1 MRYQPAGHLGKWA
14 DVTAAMQTLQS
25 SGAKK
30 RFSPGAKERKL
41 AMRLSAIVFVCAAC
55 LAVASGCSSHG
66 APPTGRWEGSYESSD
81 TMIAARLEIDA
92 KGEVFVSA
100 PDAENFG
107 DSPDA
112 RAAIRKNLA
121 QGLASAW
128 GDVQPRT
135 FDFDGKVFRKPGG
148 VAPQMEWDPDS
159 KTMMLIVYL
168 GMRSGL
174 RVPLRPVKDFSDD
187 PWPAS

>member
-1 MRYQPAGHLGKWA
+1 MRF
-14 DVTAAMQTLQS
+14 AA
-25 SGAKK
+25 
-30 RFSPGAKERKL
+30 L
-41 AMRLSAIVFVCAAC
+41 AFIWTVC
-55 LAVASGCSSHG
+55 LAAAFGCSGHG
-66 APPTGRWEGSYESSD
+66 TPPTGRWEGTYESSD

-92 KGEVFVSA
+92 KGQIFVSA
-100 PDAENFG
+100 PDAENFS

-128 GDVQPRT
+128 SEVQPRT

-148 VAPQMEWDPDS
+148 VAPQLEWDPDS
-159 KTMMLIVYL
+159 KTMTLVVYL
-168 GMRSGL
+168 GLRSGL
-174 RVPLRPVKDFSDD
+174 RVPLHAVKDFSDD